1 MENKNILHDKEIAK
15 LADVLENKTYM
26 TFENPELKE
35 VVFDYGDF
43 GDLTVKDSG
52 KNGNGMIHVIQR
64 RSEIDGLNSE
74 TIANL
79 LLKIAEIAKTEKI
92 TGYDETG
99 TRAFINKD
107 GIRVI
112 LQKNFQTEN
121 NKKGTWLIS
130 GYGIFSKEHELNLE
144 ATETIETVNA
154 QYGYKPDHSRLRNQV
169 GAVIASINNIRQKQ
183 LAVKKEKES
192 IKVENGTKQITTQNA
207 MTVYARAVLK
217 ESPSF
222 VSDKELITAFAA
234 ANYAKNALTNG
245 SQSQMLKKTKNRKLI
260 EIAAS
265 QTHIDAYENELISR
279 GYTLNVQNTFSETNV
294 NYSRTVRVNVSE
306 GKERIIETLRN
317 ESQEQENL
325 RTEPSSSPT
334 DDIQQVSPSVNKVT
348 NTLTEE
354 QHEEFLND
362 FRNVLSPQVDDFF
375 DYIKKI
381 NYKPTL
387 EDYKAFLYAGCA
399 DSFAGD
405 GIHFAFEIMPSD
417 IQEEIKKDTDFVEEC
432 VEAAKANLN
441 NDNWDGWFSPNK
453 EDWQMSGFIKI
464 MTFAGEEINAQKFLH
479 KTHIDAI
486 NTYIPRK
493 AYEEY
498 VKDWKK
504 EHDYKEGVSEPAS
517 FDEFMT
523 NEYREHEIVKGLLS
537 EENYKNY
544 LQLEIETFREGIE
557 NRAEISLE
565 KAELLSSYL
574 REENSKD
581 KRPTAEQIIDGV
593 ENGWDFEDV
602 CRGYIESTNDFLP
615 NVLTIQ
621 RIDDMMVFESD
632 EDAAI
637 QAEKDGIKLIAKNK
651 LHFSKDDDARHYR
664 YIDTVENRKLLQE
677 AGILKEQKNI
687 SEETELYK
695 KAGLTDFNS
704 STVINNNMKS
714 TKEINNV
721 KQING
726 YQVHEFFS
734 NMQNNEE
741 FQNEL
746 NNLEQKYSADINSS
760 DNFKTEDG
768 YQVNEFF
775 NINNDNYDSFIK
787 DFENFEKKF
796 NGNTISKENFVSQ
809 SMKDL
814 MNEKNINNQREYNI
828 QRLENS
834 LKPKADFEYTNE
846 YERLNKYEVGTID
859 SELIKEIYPEKSKSW
874 NLSEDD
880 YADIYVDLYGD
891 VYIQMCSG
899 NKSSEAGNF
908 EIIPFDFAQAI
919 RNKSLDKARNFLKER
934 FEHNFIP
941 NAEWSSDQ
949 FGGEGGDYYI
959 GTIDGNT
966 VKAFEPRVENL
977 EDKNGNP
984 VNFYGKVF
992 SDTEGSILVELWD
1005 KVTGDIIH
1013 PKELLPDEYVF
1024 PKVSKEFKEKAIDS
1038 INRYCFTQKLDWTHF
1053 AESQFNELK
1062 DRLKEMEENPQQL
1075 FYNERAG
1082 ILQIG
1087 DLQIDVNANKE
1098 RHAPRYIDFEVF
1110 YPNPNGDREFNG
1122 DINDTGRKA
1131 LGEDAL
1137 PLKYSKDEDNVMSA
1151 VFVDDEKTPKIEE
1164 MDFYDFKNFIGNHIY
1179 QQMKD
1184 NPLIENALEKENV
1197 SWVEAHKK
1205 LNENITKENN
1215 KELITIKPYDTTPE
1229 NVAVTKKLLANLIK
1243 KEPDVISNE
1252 LANAFI
1258 DNLGVAEDGDKL
1270 EVSND
1275 GKQFKYYFYHE
1286 EGSDKKIETST
1297 PDVLLGQISIW
1308 TGNHTIGAEKGAIQL
1323 KDNELIEKY
1332 HNEFLSRFM
1341 IKERLDFSEITEKSF
1356 ETLKYVV
1363 ENYDNSEYRD
1373 VDEEY
1378 FGRIKIGDIHIEVNT
1393 RTDNHLEFN
1402 IYHPEK
1408 ESSYGW
1414 YHPLDSNAINDRPDD
1429 KNGVG
1434 LPYEYTEGAY
1444 PHLKELKESIKTMDF
1459 EQFKDYLSEKV
1470 IESLESAGM
1479 TERALQTP
1487 DTSWDELYENYNKE
1501 FVNIVAYE
1509 DTLEN
1514 VETVRHMLSNILKK
1528 PVEEIS
1534 KDAAEAVIDNIGY
1547 DSYDKDEVKSKSTD
1561 TKHNDHLFVKRNG
1574 TDFAYIRFMAPK
1586 KGEYKLESCY
1596 TNDPVEFMNEVY
1608 DLASVRA
1615 GNGEKQAKNF
1625 DAIKP
1630 LKEEFDELVKK
1641 NPISLS
1647 YAFTEKD
1654 KDNESVTIYEEPRWH
1669 WNNRE
1674 EAWNIIKQISPEVY
1688 DEMTEY
1694 AKQFN
1699 SPKLIYID
1707 IGKSLRY
1714 DEEYA
1719 KETLENKL
1727 DNLFIVRYSGPYD
1740 DGNFID
1746 EGSEVIIKDEKL
1758 VKQLNS
1764 LIENHVR
1771 ENIENY
1777 REYSKSLP
1785 SKSEV
1790 TVNVEQP
1797 KIEFKFTDKEDITV
1811 DTTSDTIQMRVFNND
1826 EKFELEKMLDPE
1838 FDIEYDAISFY
1849 YNKNVKTGA
1858 ENIYWCNHTAI
1869 PNREGYIA
1877 TSKLSPEIKSKVF
1890 ETIRP
1895 IFEREYDSY
1904 SFDRIFSE
1912 GLNENLLKD
1921 KKETF
1926 LKDTLCSE
1934 NAYNKAIKELKNQ
1947 SSLDLD
1953 RDFKTAIGYNNN
1965 EVVKELLDGICSHN
1979 MNNSKTM
1986 STRLFTALE
1995 NWNYPAFKM
2004 ILDIEKVKGEI
2015 IRERPQLLGEA
2026 AADFNLEI
2034 IDDLLTR
2041 YENNKEL
2048 LSELTFYKNQDNK
2061 TPLQI
2066 ALDRWHDIEADF
2078 SDKEIPDAI
2087 TMIATAEDSVTN
2099 GSKISVF
2106 IDPKTGTYMT
2116 VNTLINGYETNIFDK
2131 NMNLIAHDT
2140 MDGYTNWEG
2149 NQKNAE
2155 SQLEAALVTMQ
2166 AEQGKNWSN
2175 WKKFEII
2182 AGPERIKLGEE
2193 LLRITKKTFDEMQK
2207 KSFENLDAFN
2217 KSKTAGEHNNQID
2230 SSSTAKSV
2238 TERYLNSVK
2247 KILHDEVMENKG
2259 WFSDTQPV
2267 EKVLIAAQKA
2277 LSAFSDHEKKEI
2289 SRFLL
2294 SKGARDKDSMENIIK
2309 RSISTEKSHKRE
2321 KTDRPIPER

>member
-306 GKERIIETLRN
+306 GKERVIEALRN
-317 ESQEQENL
+317 EIQEQENL

-574 REENSKD
+574 REENFKD

-621 RIDDMMVFESD
+621 RIDDMMVFGSD

-891 VYIQMCSG
+891 VYIQMCSE

-908 EIIPFDFAQAI
+908 EIIPSDFAQAI

-941 NAEWSSDQ
+941 NAEWSSEQ
-949 FGGEGGDYYI
+949 FGGDGGDYYI

-992 SDTEGSILVELWD
+992 SDIEGSILVELWD

-1038 INRYCFTQKLDWTHF
+1038 INRYRFTQKLDWTHF

-1110 YPNPNGDREFNG
+1110 YLNPNGDREFNG

-1215 KELITIKPYDTTPE
+1215 KE
-1229 NVAVTKKLLANLIK
+1229 
-1243 KEPDVISNE
+1243 
-1252 LANAFI
+1252 
-1258 DNLGVAEDGDKL
+1258 
-1270 EVSND
+1270 
-1275 GKQFKYYFYHE
+1275 
-1286 EGSDKKIETST
+1286 
-1297 PDVLLGQISIW
+1297 
-1308 TGNHTIGAEKGAIQL
+1308 
-1323 KDNELIEKY
+1323 
-1332 HNEFLSRFM
+1332 
-1341 IKERLDFSEITEKSF
+1341 
-1356 ETLKYVV
+1356 
-1363 ENYDNSEYRD
+1363 
-1373 VDEEY
+1373 
-1378 FGRIKIGDIHIEVNT
+1378 
-1393 RTDNHLEFN
+1393 
-1402 IYHPEK
+1402 
-1408 ESSYGW
+1408 
-1414 YHPLDSNAINDRPDD
+1414 
-1429 KNGVG
+1429 
-1434 LPYEYTEGAY
+1434 
-1444 PHLKELKESIKTMDF
+1444 
-1459 EQFKDYLSEKV
+1459 
-1470 IESLESAGM
+1470 
-1479 TERALQTP
+1479 
-1487 DTSWDELYENYNKE
+1487 
-1501 FVNIVAYE
+1501 
-1509 DTLEN
+1509 
-1514 VETVRHMLSNILKK
+1514 
-1528 PVEEIS
+1528 
-1534 KDAAEAVIDNIGY
+1534 
-1547 DSYDKDEVKSKSTD
+1547 
-1561 TKHNDHLFVKRNG
+1561 
-1574 TDFAYIRFMAPK
+1574 
-1586 KGEYKLESCY
+1586 
-1596 TNDPVEFMNEVY
+1596 
-1608 DLASVRA
+1608 
-1615 GNGEKQAKNF
+1615 
-1625 DAIKP
+1625 
-1630 LKEEFDELVKK
+1630 
-1641 NPISLS
+1641 
-1647 YAFTEKD
+1647 
-1654 KDNESVTIYEEPRWH
+1654 
-1669 WNNRE
+1669 
-1674 EAWNIIKQISPEVY
+1674 
-1688 DEMTEY
+1688 
-1694 AKQFN
+1694 
-1699 SPKLIYID
+1699 
-1707 IGKSLRY
+1707 
-1714 DEEYA
+1714 
-1719 KETLENKL
+1719 
-1727 DNLFIVRYSGPYD
+1727 
-1740 DGNFID
+1740 
-1746 EGSEVIIKDEKL
+1746 
-1758 VKQLNS
+1758 
-1764 LIENHVR
+1764 
-1771 ENIENY
+1771 
-1777 REYSKSLP
+1777 YSKSLP

-1797 KIEFKFTDKEDITV
+1797 KIEFVFTDPEDISIDERTNMV
-1811 DTTSDTIQMRVFNND
+1811 QMRVFNSD
-1826 EKFELEKMLDPE
+1826 EKYELEKMLDPD
-1838 FDIEYDAISFY
+1838 FDTENDAISFY
-1849 YNKNVKTGA
+1849 YFKDLKTGS
-1858 ENIYWCNHTAI
+1858 EYINWVNHTANQ
-1869 PNREGYIA
+1869 NREGYIG
-1877 TSKLSPEIKSKVF
+1877 TSDLPQEIKDRIF

-1895 IFEREYDSY
+1895 VFEKEYDSLSY
-1904 SFDRIFSE
+1904 DKIISG
-1912 GLNENLLKD
+1912 GLKENILTD
-1921 KKETF
+1921 SKKTF
-1926 LKDTLCSE
+1926 LKDTGCSE
-1934 NAYNKAIKELKNQ
+1934 NAYNKVIEEIKQESTEELKKDFITAISHGNNNLIKELVP
-1947 SSLDLD
+1947 S
-1953 RDFKTAIGYNNN
+1953 
-1965 EVVKELLDGICSHN
+1965 V
-1979 MNNSKTM
+1979 NSDDKQILA
-1986 STRLFTALE
+1986 SGLFTALE
-1995 NWNYPAFKM
+1995 NNNTEAWKT
-2004 ILDIEKVKGEI
+2004 ILDSEKFPGEI
-2015 IRERPQLLGEA
+2015 IEHKLSLLHDA
-2026 AADFNLEI
+2026 AADLNV
-2034 IDDLLTR
+2034 DLINDIMNR
-2041 YENNKEL
+2041 YERNKEL
-2048 LSELTFYKNQDNK
+2048 LSKLIFETAGTINGQN
-2061 TPLQI
+2061 
-2066 ALDRWHDIEADF
+2066 ALNTAINRWHDIEADF
-2078 SDKEIPDAI
+2078 SDKEIPEAI
-2087 TMIATAEDSVTN
+2087 KLLSQIKDSVTDSHQVSLYRDSKN
-2099 GSKISVF
+2099 GN
-2106 IDPKTGTYMT
+2106 YMT
-2116 VNTLINGYETNIFDK
+2116 VKSGLNGYETDIFDK
-2131 NMNLIAHDT
+2131 AKNLLAHDT
-2140 MDGYTNWEG
+2140 IDGYKDFEG
-2149 NQKNAE
+2149 NQQTAE

-2166 AEQGKNWSN
+2166 DEEGKHWSN
-2175 WKKFEII
+2175 WKNFEILHEPERQELSLELQNIAIDTVKKCEEQGFASVDAYNQHKYDEKLLSSLTDVDRRIIKALYKKYNIDHFNDIENRNDIDTTLSELSYAKLKEIIKEKFEEKTSDLLKSMDPSDDFVNII
-2182 AGPERIKLGEE
+2182 VPNSLLKLDNYYKSTPLIHHVPETELEKIISKKVFNEGIEAVRIDLNKNEE
-2193 LLRITKKTFDEMQK
+2193 YVSI
-2207 KSFENLDAFN
+2207 S
-2217 KSKTAGEHNNQID
+2217 
-2230 SSSTAKSV
+2230 AKSV
-2238 TERYLNSVK
+2238 TQRYVESVK
-2247 KILHDEVMENKG
+2247 KILHDEDMENKG
-2259 WFSDTQPV
+2259 WTSEKQPV
-2267 EKVLIAAQKA
+2267 EKILVAAQKA
-2277 LSAFSDHEKKEI
+2277 LSAFSNEEKAEI
-2289 SRFLL
+2289 SKFLL
-2294 SKGARDKDSMENIIK
+2294 SKGAKDSASMGNILK
-2309 RSISTEKSHKRE
+2309 KSISDRKSPQKERDE
-2321 KTDRPIPER
+2321 RNLPER

>member
-112 LQKNFQTEN
+112 LQKDFQTEN

-130 GYGIFSKEHELNLE
+130 GYGIFSKEHKLNLE

-217 ESPSF
+217 ERPSF

-279 GYTLNVQNTFSETNV
+279 GYTLIVQNTFSETNV

-306 GKERIIETLRN
+306 GKERVIEALRN

-417 IQEEIKKDTDFVEEC
+417 IQEEIKKDTDFVKEC

-464 MTFAGEEINAQKFLH
+464 MTFADEEINAQKFLH

-504 EHDYKEGVSEPAS
+504 EHDYKEGVSEPVS

-621 RIDDMMVFESD
+621 RIDDMMVFGSD

-637 QAEKDGIKLIAKNK
+637 QAEKDGIKLISKNK

-760 DNFKTEDG
+760 DNFKIEDG

-814 MNEKNINNQREYNI
+814 MNEKNINNQRKYNI

-891 VYIQMCSG
+891 VYIQMCSE

-908 EIIPFDFAQAI
+908 EIIPSDFAQAI

-941 NAEWSSDQ
+941 NAEWSSEQ
-949 FGGEGGDYYI
+949 FGGDGGDYYI

-1038 INRYCFTQKLDWTHF
+1038 INRYLFTQKLDWTHF

-1075 FYNERAG
+1075 FYNEMAG

-1098 RHAPRYIDFEVF
+1098 RHALRYIDFEVF
-1110 YPNPNGDREFNG
+1110 YLNPNGDREFNG
-1122 DINDTGRKA
+1122 DINDIGRKA

-1151 VFVDDEKTPKIEE
+1151 VFVDDEK
-1164 MDFYDFKNFIGNHIY
+1164 
-1179 QQMKD
+1179 
-1184 NPLIENALEKENV
+1184 
-1197 SWVEAHKK
+1197 
-1205 LNENITKENN
+1205 
-1215 KELITIKPYDTTPE
+1215 
-1229 NVAVTKKLLANLIK
+1229 
-1243 KEPDVISNE
+1243 
-1252 LANAFI
+1252 
-1258 DNLGVAEDGDKL
+1258 
-1270 EVSND
+1270 
-1275 GKQFKYYFYHE
+1275 
-1286 EGSDKKIETST
+1286 
-1297 PDVLLGQISIW
+1297 
-1308 TGNHTIGAEKGAIQL
+1308 
-1323 KDNELIEKY
+1323 
-1332 HNEFLSRFM
+1332 
-1341 IKERLDFSEITEKSF
+1341 
-1356 ETLKYVV
+1356 
-1363 ENYDNSEYRD
+1363 
-1373 VDEEY
+1373 
-1378 FGRIKIGDIHIEVNT
+1378 
-1393 RTDNHLEFN
+1393 
-1402 IYHPEK
+1402 
-1408 ESSYGW
+1408 
-1414 YHPLDSNAINDRPDD
+1414 
-1429 KNGVG
+1429 
-1434 LPYEYTEGAY
+1434 
-1444 PHLKELKESIKTMDF
+1444 
-1459 EQFKDYLSEKV
+1459 
-1470 IESLESAGM
+1470 
-1479 TERALQTP
+1479 LQ
-1487 DTSWDELYENYNKE
+1487 
-1501 FVNIVAYE
+1501 
-1509 DTLEN
+1509 
-1514 VETVRHMLSNILKK
+1514 RLKK
-1528 PVEEIS
+1528 WI
-1534 KDAAEAVIDNIGY
+1534 
-1547 DSYDKDEVKSKSTD
+1547 
-1561 TKHNDHLFVKRNG
+1561 F
-1574 TDFAYIRFMAPK
+1574 
-1586 KGEYKLESCY
+1586 
-1596 TNDPVEFMNEVY
+1596 
-1608 DLASVRA
+1608 
-1615 GNGEKQAKNF
+1615 
-1625 DAIKP
+1625 
-1630 LKEEFDELVKK
+1630 
-1641 NPISLS
+1641 
-1647 YAFTEKD
+1647 
-1654 KDNESVTIYEEPRWH
+1654 
-1669 WNNRE
+1669 
-1674 EAWNIIKQISPEVY
+1674 
-1688 DEMTEY
+1688 
-1694 AKQFN
+1694 
-1699 SPKLIYID
+1699 
-1707 IGKSLRY
+1707 
-1714 DEEYA
+1714 
-1719 KETLENKL
+1719 
-1727 DNLFIVRYSGPYD
+1727 
-1740 DGNFID
+1740 
-1746 EGSEVIIKDEKL
+1746 
-1758 VKQLNS
+1758 
-1764 LIENHVR
+1764 
-1771 ENIENY
+1771 
-1777 REYSKSLP
+1777 
-1785 SKSEV
+1785 
-1790 TVNVEQP
+1790 
-1797 KIEFKFTDKEDITV
+1797 
-1811 DTTSDTIQMRVFNND
+1811 TTS
-1826 EKFELEKMLDPE
+1826 
-1838 FDIEYDAISFY
+1838 
-1849 YNKNVKTGA
+1849 KT
-1858 ENIYWCNHTAI
+1858 
-1869 PNREGYIA
+1869 
-1877 TSKLSPEIKSKVF
+1877 S
-1890 ETIRP
+1890 
-1895 IFEREYDSY
+1895 
-1904 SFDRIFSE
+1904 
-1912 GLNENLLKD
+1912 
-1921 KKETF
+1921 
-1926 LKDTLCSE
+1926 
-1934 NAYNKAIKELKNQ
+1934 
-1947 SSLDLD
+1947 
-1953 RDFKTAIGYNNN
+1953 
-1965 EVVKELLDGICSHN
+1965 
-1979 MNNSKTM
+1979 
-1986 STRLFTALE
+1986 
-1995 NWNYPAFKM
+1995 
-2004 ILDIEKVKGEI
+2004 
-2015 IRERPQLLGEA
+2015 
-2026 AADFNLEI
+2026 LEI
-2034 IDDLLTR
+2034 IFT
-2041 YENNKEL
+2041 
-2048 LSELTFYKNQDNK
+2048 
-2061 TPLQI
+2061 
-2066 ALDRWHDIEADF
+2066 
-2078 SDKEIPDAI
+2078 
-2087 TMIATAEDSVTN
+2087 
-2099 GSKISVF
+2099 
-2106 IDPKTGTYMT
+2106 
-2116 VNTLINGYETNIFDK
+2116 
-2131 NMNLIAHDT
+2131 
-2140 MDGYTNWEG
+2140 
-2149 NQKNAE
+2149 
-2155 SQLEAALVTMQ
+2155 
-2166 AEQGKNWSN
+2166 
-2175 WKKFEII
+2175 
-2182 AGPERIKLGEE
+2182 
-2193 LLRITKKTFDEMQK
+2193 
-2207 KSFENLDAFN
+2207 
-2217 KSKTAGEHNNQID
+2217 
-2230 SSSTAKSV
+2230 
-2238 TERYLNSVK
+2238 
-2247 KILHDEVMENKG
+2247 
-2259 WFSDTQPV
+2259 
-2267 EKVLIAAQKA
+2267 
-2277 LSAFSDHEKKEI
+2277 
-2289 SRFLL
+2289 SR
-2294 SKGARDKDSMENIIK
+2294 
-2309 RSISTEKSHKRE
+2309 
-2321 KTDRPIPER
+2321 